1 MTMAFFEPDPTFTN
15 VTKAWLCANMFLKNS
30 IGSAL
35 KGQRELTRT
44 YFSVFSRLFAA
55 RAPSVPGY
63 LATTCS
69 SVLRAASF
77 WPDSS

>member
-1 MTMAFFEPDPTFTN
+1 MAFFEPDPTFTK

-44 YFSVFSRLFAA
+44 YSAVRNIGD
-55 RAPSVPGY
+55 RWGVEE
-63 LATTCS
+63 
-69 SVLRAASF
+69 
-77 WPDSS
+77 